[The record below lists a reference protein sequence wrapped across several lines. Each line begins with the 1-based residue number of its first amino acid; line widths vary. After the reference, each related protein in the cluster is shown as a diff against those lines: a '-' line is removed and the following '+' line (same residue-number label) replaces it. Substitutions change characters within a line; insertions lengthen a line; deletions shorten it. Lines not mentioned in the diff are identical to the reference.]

1 MIKIYKSR
9 RDKREHVRIVKFD
22 TIDEKEW
29 VQCSCVATR
38 AFCDS
43 DLHLKIYGN
52 IEKFKDHMIMY
63 YGPENVVE
71 E

>member
-22 TIDEKEW
+22 TIEEKVW
-29 VQCSCVATR
+29 AQCSNVTSQPLY
-38 AFCDS
+38 DS
-43 DLHLKIYGN
+43 DWQLKIWGD
-52 IEKFKDHMIMY
+52 IAKFKNIMARRF
-63 YGPENVVE
+63 GPENVVE